1 MRFLIDTDHASSI
14 QQKTEREFTAISR
27 RLSAWAETDVVYSI
41 ITVHEQFLGSHAYIN
56 KAQSPWD
63 AAYGYERLAKLVD
76 FDKQKCVVSFDEIAA
91 AEFARLKAARVR
103 IGPMDPRIASIA
115 LTRGLVLVTR
125 NSRDFRKV
133 PDLEPEDWTVPAR

>member
-1 MRFLIDTDHASSI
+1 MRFLIDTDHASLI
-14 QQKTEREFTAISR
+14 QQKTEPEFTALSR
-27 RLSAWAETDVVYSI
+27 RLAAWAETDIVYSI

-56 KAQSPWD
+56 KAQSPRD
-63 AAYGYERLAKLVD
+63 AASGYERLAKLVD
-76 FDKQKCVVSFDEIAA
+76 FYKQKCVVSFDEIAA

-103 IGPMDPRIASIA
+103 IGPMDLRIASIA